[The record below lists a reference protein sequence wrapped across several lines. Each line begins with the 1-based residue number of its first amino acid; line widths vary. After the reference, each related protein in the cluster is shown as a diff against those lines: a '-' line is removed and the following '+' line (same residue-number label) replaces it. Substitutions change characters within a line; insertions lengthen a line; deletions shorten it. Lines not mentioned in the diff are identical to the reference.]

1 MMSLHNLGTDY
12 AMYRAKTLHPD
23 PNAHGNIG
31 KMPTGKLSDP
41 RPYLRHLIS
50 RKRYTFCCVTID
62 PGSGHPRVSA
72 GRSPLL
78 PSCWLPIAAV
88 ILIIHNHLAFPR
100 MLTGRTSRVEYSIGV
115 NWVQPGPLALHLSV
129 FDLTCMIHIWFA
141 CSLPHAS
148 FVSGENIIV
157 LRKHNKKKADIAS
170 CRNGER

>member
-1 MMSLHNLGTDY
+1 MCTLIQIPNTNSGTAVRMMSLHNLGTDY

-78 PSCWLPIAAV
+78 
-88 ILIIHNHLAFPR
+88 
-100 MLTGRTSRVEYSIGV
+100 
-115 NWVQPGPLALHLSV
+115 
-129 FDLTCMIHIWFA
+129 
-141 CSLPHAS
+141 AS
-148 FVSGENIIV
+148 
-157 LRKHNKKKADIAS
+157 HS
-170 CRNGER
+170 CRHPDHLQSSGLSKDADRQNITCGVQHRSQLGAAGTPSIAPFRV